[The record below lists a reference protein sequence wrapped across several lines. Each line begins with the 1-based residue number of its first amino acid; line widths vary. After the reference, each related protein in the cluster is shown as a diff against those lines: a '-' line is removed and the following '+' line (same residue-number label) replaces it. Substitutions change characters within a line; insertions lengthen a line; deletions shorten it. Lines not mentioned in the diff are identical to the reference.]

1 MEDDS
6 DMIHYVANLS
16 IINFSVRVTTLYVL
30 LCLLI
35 LILTLLE
42 VTFFRTFLIS
52 QLDRVS
58 YRGLMGGA
66 TVVHATKVH
75 YCRSR
80 FFSICTEWGPLSV
93 EINRPPSRTLGA
105 LWHHCNPESR
115 WGNDKNMDKWL
126 QPTASWLV
134 NQYRNQAIHKPPCQ
148 V

>member
-66 TVVHATKVH
+66 TVVHAPKVH

-80 FFSICTEWGPLSV
+80 FFSICTE
-93 EINRPPSRTLGA
+93 
-105 LWHHCNPESR
+105 
-115 WGNDKNMDKWL
+115 
-126 QPTASWLV
+126 
-134 NQYRNQAIHKPPCQ
+134 
-148 V
+148 